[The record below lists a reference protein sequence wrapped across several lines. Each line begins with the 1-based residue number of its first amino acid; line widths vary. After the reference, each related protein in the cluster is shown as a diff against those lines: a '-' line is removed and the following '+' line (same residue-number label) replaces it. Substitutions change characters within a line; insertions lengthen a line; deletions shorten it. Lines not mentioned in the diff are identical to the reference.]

1 MKIFKFLAVVS
12 FLLVVSFASAQELKF
27 GHINVQQLIV
37 GLPEKVTADNAI
49 QAEAKILQ
57 DRRTI
62 MQEEAEK
69 KYKEYLEQRE
79 TMPELVRATMEREI
93 QDIQQRLENY
103 DTLAQQNLN
112 KKQQDLY
119 QPILEKIQKAIDA
132 VGQEKGLIYIFDV
145 SSQVVLYHSTAS
157 LDCEA
162 LVKAKLVP

>member
-1 MKIFKFLAVVS
+1 MKIFKFFAIAS
-12 FLLVVSFASAQELKF
+12 FLMIVSLSSAQELKF
-27 GHINVQQLIV
+27 GHINIQQLIV

-49 QAEAKILQ
+49 QAEAKVLQ

-62 MQEEAEK
+62 MQEEAER

-119 QPILEKIQKAIDA
+119 QPILEKVQKAIDA
-132 VGQEKGLIYIFDV
+132 VGQEKGLIYIFDI
-145 SSQVVLYHSTAS
+145 STQVVLYHSTAS
-157 LDCEA
+157 LDCEVF
-162 LVKAKLVP
+162 VKAKLVN

>member
-1 MKIFKFLAVVS
+1 MKIFKFFAIAS
-12 FLLVVSFASAQELKF
+12 FLLVVSLSTAQELKF

-37 GLPEKVTADNAI
+37 GLPEKVAADNAI
-49 QAEAKILQ
+49 QAEAKVLQ

-69 KYKEYLEQRE
+69 KYREYLEQRE
-79 TMPELVRATMEREI
+79 TLPELVRATMEREI
-93 QDIQQRLENY
+93 QDIQQRLENF

-112 KKQQDLY
+112 KKQQDMY

-132 VGQEKGLIYIFDV
+132 VGQEKGLIYIFDI
-145 SSQVVLYHSTAS
+145 STQVVLYHSTAS

-162 LVKAKLVP
+162 LVKAKLVQ